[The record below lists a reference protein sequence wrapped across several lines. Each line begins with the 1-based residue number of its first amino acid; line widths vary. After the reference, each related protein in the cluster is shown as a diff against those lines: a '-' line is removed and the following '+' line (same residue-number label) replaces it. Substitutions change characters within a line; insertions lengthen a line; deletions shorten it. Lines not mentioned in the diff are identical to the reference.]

1 MKIVIAQMKHE
12 TNTFSPVPTPLARF
26 ARGGGVPLQGSDAY
40 AAFKGTGAAIAAFF
54 ELAEAAGAEMVIPV
68 AATAWPSGPVEDSA
82 FEYMAGRI
90 CDAVS
95 EGCDA
100 ILLDLHGAMVTRSY
114 DDGEGELLARIR
126 AIAPAV
132 PIGIALDM
140 HTNLSSAMVDRST
153 VIAGYQTYPHV
164 DVYETGMRAGKALFA
179 LSQGRS
185 KPAMAWGRRPM
196 LPHVMRQA
204 SDDHPNSEL
213 QARCRAMERDGAL
226 AASVFVGFPHADIP
240 DAGLSAVV
248 VTDGDPALA
257 QRWCDELLD
266 MAWRARE
273 AFVYTLEP
281 LAQSLARANKL
292 RQGPVMLLDHYD
304 NAASGGTMDCM
315 AVLGAVLD
323 AGLENVAAFAIFDP
337 EAVQQMVRA
346 GVRAE
351 VSLALGG
358 KFDMPG
364 IGCKGEPRV
373 VTGKVKLISDGRFRN
388 RGPMG
393 RGVLMDMGPSV
404 VLDTGKVEIVVISNQ
419 QEPNDYACFTSLGID
434 PEAKRFLLL
443 KSRVHWRAGFKS
455 IARDIVECAGTGVC
469 TSDYG
474 TLDFKRVRRPIFPL
488 DAI

>member
-1 MKIVIAQMKHE
+1 M
-12 TNTFSPVPTPLARF
+12 
-26 ARGGGVPLQGSDAY
+26 
-40 AAFKGTGAAIAAFF
+40 
-54 ELAEAAGAEMVIPV
+54 
-68 AATAWPSGPVEDSA
+68 
-82 FEYMAGRI
+82 
-90 CDAVS
+90 
-95 EGCDA
+95 
-100 ILLDLHGAMVTRSY
+100 
-114 DDGEGELLARIR
+114 
-126 AIAPAV
+126 
-132 PIGIALDM
+132 
-140 HTNLSSAMVDRST
+140 
-153 VIAGYQTYPHV
+153 
-164 DVYETGMRAGKALFA
+164 
-179 LSQGRS
+179 
-185 KPAMAWGRRPM
+185 
-196 LPHVMRQA
+196 
-204 SDDHPNSEL
+204 
-213 QARCRAMERDGAL
+213 
-226 AASVFVGFPHADIP
+226 
-240 DAGLSAVV
+240 
-248 VTDGDPALA
+248 
-257 QRWCDELLD
+257 
-266 MAWRARE
+266 
-273 AFVYTLEP
+273 
-281 LAQSLARANKL
+281 
-292 RQGPVMLLDHYD
+292 
-304 NAASGGTMDCM
+304 
-315 AVLGAVLD
+315 
-323 AGLENVAAFAIFDP
+323 AAFAIFDP